1 MADILDPIFALDR
14 LVLAGVGGAVVAAV
28 VLVAL
33 VVTVACCCKSRSS
46 KRQRRNSLAGM
57 GAFSQGYWAGCALC

>member
-33 VVTVACCCKSRSS
+33 VVTVACCCK
-46 KRQRRNSLAGM
+46 
-57 GAFSQGYWAGCALC
+57 GA